1 MKKKLI
7 LLSRWAFVLAL
18 GIFALSYFLFHHL
31 ASDGTITAVYQAA
44 ANKPVV
50 TLLFAILGVLFL
62 FTSAIS
68 RLIAHIFFSS
78 EKTLSARV
86 DRVVRELEKFI
97 NTQQQEHCDIS

>member
-7 LLSRWAFVLAL
+7 LLSRWSFSLAL
-18 GIFALSYFLFHHL
+18 GVFAFSYFLFHHL

-62 FTSAIS
+62 FTGVLS
-68 RLIAHIFFSS
+68 RLVAHIFFSS
-78 EKTLSARV
+78 EKTMSARI
-86 DRVVRELEKFI
+86 DRVIRELEKFI
-97 NTQQQEHCDIS
+97 NTQQQEHCDVS